1 MSAQASQLQQ
11 AIINAHNA
19 GDTKAAERLGQLY
32 QEAQQKEAQ
41 DAQPIEYSNPRNE
54 RAAKAV
60 KAKESDRDNF
70 INFAKTQYGP
80 ETVNSWENNPI
91 AFGDVGNFLEWSQVL
106 PGGGLV
112 QGAKALKLLDIS
124 NNIREGKEVQP
135 NEQEMLD
142 GYLRK
147 MIEMEIRGM
156 SFGGKF
162 RYYGEQMPAFMA
174 EFAATGGIGK
184 TAQTAA
190 TKAVVEAGKR
200 QALATAA
207 GVTAR
212 VATQTSA
219 MVPTTVKNYG
229 DIRVSGID
237 ITDKGQLIVSESK
250 ENPAI
255 SALKAW
261 AYTGADVASELSGLG
276 AAKLINKT
284 GLKTK
289 AINGINKLPV
299 AVQEGLFKAYQVVKP
314 NAKVSEIMT
323 RAGWNGM
330 LLELGEERVADVLRA
345 TTDFALTEG
354 YTFNDVL
361 ENITPDGEQL
371 LLEAALISLPGSVK
385 VSADIGINL
394 LIKKGYGKQEAAE
407 IMGKLSAN
415 EQQEFV
421 ESELKLD
428 TSDVQDVDAGEAYE
442 QVTMPDRPSVA
453 TELLKK
459 YDEWQEGAINT
470 LIELKDK
477 ALEAAE
483 KEVRKKTR
491 SSKKMGKIIAEQGG
505 INIASFAQ
513 ETGTDPA
520 DMRAVNKALG
530 ATVFRVQ
537 GGIPFD
543 LIGREV
549 ESGRWV
555 RPQEVDGQLVEAEV
569 TDVLNEISELVA
581 NPKRLDSS
589 VDEVE
594 LAALKE
600 KELELINTEA
610 DALADYFKQQQQAE
624 LEQYAEENNVDV
636 SEGESVTDALLGQGL
651 LDDPLSEKEF
661 EAINQELNDYIST
674 EYQPQPTPM
683 STAQQTQQDAAKEEE
698 VVAPKDSIF
707 KDWYYTFFDEL
718 GALIDLGKA
727 ASKKGYQ
734 NNLHRLVRL
743 YAGVT
748 GMSTQAINNNTFV
761 MDSDGKLQ
769 NTGVGLKSILD
780 DFDAVIIEKEPN
792 KAQRKADLNDYLI
805 SRRYYQDLEKRED
818 VSVTDKQLED
828 SIATLDALH
837 QKYGESLRWFDNT
850 AQEIYSYQKR
860 ILDYMVSSGIMSK
873 ETQDTILNANQN
885 YIPFQRVLDAEFG
898 DLGGMVSGRKIFSD
912 ARMSKVIKKI
922 AGSEKEI
929 KDPIQSIM
937 KNVFRVMDLSWQNKV
952 SLEIAKMAEFMPEY
966 VEKIPTPMDSFIVD
980 GKRVFRP
987 SKITPKDAIVVYRD
1001 GKKEFYK
1008 AHPSIIKSVER
1019 MRPEQLTGLA
1029 WLLSTPSSVLRTG
1042 ATIVPEFW
1050 ARNFLRDVHGTFIYS
1065 QSHATPI
1072 DAVKGLLARVGK
1084 TDLYNEWMASGGS
1097 FNSHMDMSDSGIA
1110 RAQKELIS
1118 GEGKLSRYLKNP
1130 LNLPMDISVVFEQ
1143 AVRIGVYSASKKK
1156 GMSDAD
1162 SALEARDASIDFARG
1177 GSASKA
1183 LNRYIP
1189 FFNAGMQ
1196 GMDKFFRAM
1205 KHNPKATI
1213 MYATASITIPSLLI
1227 TGYYLN
1233 FAPEDERK
1241 EYLEI
1246 PQWQK
1251 DIFWVFKVGDTWVRY
1266 PKPFT
1271 IGYIFGS
1278 VPERMMHWAHSQGKK
1293 DGAEITL
1300 ELAKGI
1306 TGSLSPIYDPSAVIP
1321 PLVKVMIEDVTNH
1334 NFFRGHNIYP
1344 EYLDSLPPEM
1354 RETKYTSETAKLIGK
1369 QLNYSPAKIDNAIRG
1384 TLATSGQYVMDA
1396 GDYII
1401 NEVRKYNGETIPEKP
1416 SSASDVPLLRAFTMR
1431 FPTGGQAQSVQDF
1444 YLLSQDA
1451 KIAEGG
1457 YKKLK
1462 GKDKI
1467 SYKAANRAMLM
1478 SAPYIKSKAKQIR
1491 NLNKRRNR
1499 VYENLVMT
1507 SAAKERALR
1516 KLDDQILRH
1525 ARQANDRFLSRLKE
1539 LER

>member
-19 GDTKAAERLGQLY
+19 GDTQAAERLGQLY
-32 QEAQQKEAQ
+32 QELEQKKMQ

-60 KAKESDRDNF
+60 AARESDRENL

-80 ETVNSWENNPI
+80 ETVDTWASSPI
-91 AFGDVGNFLEWSQVL
+91 KFGDVGDFLEWSQVL

-112 QGAKALKLLDIS
+112 QGSKALKILDIS
-124 NNIREGKEVQP
+124 NSIRDGQEVQP

-142 GYLRK
+142 AYLRK
-147 MIEMEIRGM
+147 MIEMEVRGM

-162 RYYGEQMPAFMA
+162 RYYGEQLPAFMV

-219 MVPTTVKNYG
+219 MVPMTVKNYG

-237 ITDKGQLIVSESK
+237 ITDKGQLIVAESK
-250 ENPAI
+250 EKPAI

-261 AYTGADVASELSGLG
+261 AYTGADVLSELSGLG
-276 AAKLINKT
+276 AAKLINKA

-289 AINGINKLPV
+289 AINGITKLPV
-299 AVQEGLFKAYQVVKP
+299 SVQEGLFKAYKVVKP

-345 TTDFALTEG
+345 TTDLALTEG
-354 YTFNDVL
+354 YTFSDVL

-371 LLEAALISLPGSVK
+371 LLEAALISIPGSVK

-394 LIKKGYGKQEAAE
+394 LIKKGYGKQEASE
-407 IMGKLSAN
+407 IIGKLSAN

-421 ESELKLD
+421 EGELKLD
-428 TSDVQDVDAGEAYE
+428 TSDVQDVDAGKAYD
-442 QVTMPDRPSVA
+442 QVTMPDRPSVS

-459 YDEWQEGAINT
+459 YDEWQQGAINT
-470 LIELKDK
+470 LIELKEK
-477 ALEAAE
+477 ALDIAQ
-483 KEVRKKTR
+483 KEVSKKAR
-491 SSKKMGKIIAEQGG
+491 SSKKMGKVIAEYGG
-505 INIASFAQ
+505 INAPSFAR
-513 ETGTDPA
+513 ETGADPA
-520 DMRAVNKALG
+520 DMRAVNRALG
-530 ATVFRVQ
+530 VTVFRKD
-537 GGIPFD
+537 GGVPID
-543 LIGREV
+543 LVGREI
-549 ESGRWV
+549 ESGRWKIS
-555 RPQEVDGQLVEAEV
+555 QEINGLIDEPEL
-569 TDVLNEISELVA
+569 TDVIDQIRELLFD
-581 NPKRLDSS
+581 PKRLDSP
-589 VDEVE
+589 VDEAKLEE
-594 LAALKE
+594 LKG

-610 DALADYFKQQQQAE
+610 DALADYFQQQQQAE
-624 LEQYAEENNVDV
+624 LEQYAEENNVEV
-636 SEGESVTDALLGQGL
+636 SESEGVIDALLDQGL
-651 LDDPLSEKEF
+651 LDDPLSAKEF
-661 EAINQELNDYIST
+661 DAMNKELSDYLSA
-674 EYQPQPTPM
+674 EYQPAPTPM
-683 STAQQTQQDAAKEEE
+683 STTQQAQQDAAKEEE
-698 VVAPKDSIF
+698 VVAPKDSLF
-707 KDWYYTFFDEL
+707 KDWYYKWFDDL

-761 MDSDGKLQ
+761 MDSNGNLQ
-769 NTGVGLKSILD
+769 SSGVGLKSILD
-780 DFDAVIIEKEPN
+780 DFDSVIIGKEPN
-792 KAQRKADLNDYLI
+792 KEQRKTDLNDYLI
-805 SRRYYQDLEKRED
+805 ARRYYQDLEKRED
-818 VSVTDKQLED
+818 VSVTDKQLEE
-828 SIATLDALH
+828 SIAILDALH

-860 ILDYMVSSGIMSK
+860 ILDYMVSSGVMSQ

-885 YIPFQRVLDAEFG
+885 YIPFQRVLDEEFG
-898 DLGGMVSGRKIFSD
+898 DLDGMVSGRQIFSD

-937 KNVFRVMDLSWQNKV
+937 KNVFRVMDLSWQNQV

-966 VEKIPTPMDSFIVD
+966 VQKIPTPMDSFIVD
-980 GKRVFRP
+980 GKKVYRP
-987 SKITPKDAIVVYRD
+987 SKIAPKNAIIVYRD
-1001 GKKEFYK
+1001 GKKEFYE
-1008 AHPSIIKSVER
+1008 AHPSIIKAVEQ
-1019 MRPEQLTGLA
+1019 MRPEQVTGLA
-1029 WLLSTPSSVLRTG
+1029 WLATTPASVLKTG

-1050 ARNFLRDVHGTFIYS
+1050 AKNFLKDVHGSFIYS
-1065 QSHATPI
+1065 VAHATPI
-1072 DAVKGLLARVGK
+1072 DAVRGLLARLGK

-1097 FNSHMDMSDSGIA
+1097 FNSHMDMSDNGIA
-1110 RAQKELIS
+1110 KAQKELIS
-1118 GEGKLSRYLKNP
+1118 GQGKLARYLKNP

-1143 AVRIGVYSASKKK
+1143 AVRIGVYSASKRK

-1162 SALEARDASIDFARG
+1162 AALESRDASIDFARG
-1177 GSASKA
+1177 GAASKMG
-1183 LNRYIP
+1183 NRHIP

-1196 GMDKFFRAM
+1196 SMDKFARAM

-1213 MYATASITIPSLLI
+1213 MYSTVSITLPSLVLA
-1227 TGYYLN
+1227 GYYLN

-1246 PQWQK
+1246 PRWQK
-1251 DIFWVFKVGDTWVRY
+1251 DLFWVFKVGDTWVRY

-1278 VPERMMHWAHSQGKK
+1278 VPERMLGWLHSQGRT
-1293 DGAEITL
+1293 DGAELTL
-1300 ELAKGI
+1300 DLAKGI
-1306 TGSLSPIYDPSAVIP
+1306 IGSISPVYDPSALIP

-1334 NFFRGHNIYP
+1334 NFFSGHSIYP
-1344 EYLDSLPPEM
+1344 EYLDNLPPEM
-1354 RETKYTSETAKLIGK
+1354 RETKYTSETAKLLGK
-1369 QLNYSPAKIDNAIRG
+1369 KLNYSPAKIDNAIRG
-1384 TLATSGQYVMDA
+1384 VLSTSGQYAMDA

-1401 NEVRKYNGETIPEKP
+1401 NEVRKYNGETIPEEPK
-1416 SSASDVPLLRAFTMR
+1416 SSSDVPLLRAFTMR

-1444 YLLSQDA
+1444 YLLSEDA
-1451 KIAEGG
+1451 RIAEGG

-1462 GKDKI
+1462 GQEKL
-1467 SYKAANRAMLM
+1467 SYKDNNKAMLA
-1478 SAPYIKSKAKQIR
+1478 SAAYIKSKAKQIR

-1499 VYENLVMT
+1499 IYENLVMT
-1507 SAAKERALR
+1507 GEAKERALR

-1525 ARQANDRFLSRLKE
+1525 AKQANERFLNKLKE
-1539 LER
+1539 LES